1 LGVKSIKQYR
11 NAKVFML
18 LPIIALKGK
27 SRRQTTDTRVWF
39 ENPLNLGYFKRKK
52 KE

>member
-1 LGVKSIKQYR
+1 
-11 NAKVFML
+11 ML

-52 KE
+52 KEWEKRMERKVFQG